1 MSGTVT
7 PAKGRKRA
15 GKPPRRQSSDKLTA
29 KQEAF
34 VQEYIKD
41 MNAAGAARRAGYSGA
56 SLDSVGSQVLSNPK
70 IQARIAVHQAARLAR
85 TQVDSDF
92 VLKRLLDE
100 INADAGDLYDDDGRL
115 LPVKQWPEVWRRGM
129 VSMIRTKVIYGR
141 GDDRATPIG
150 EATDVVLVD
159 RARRLELLGRHIKV
173 NAFAPDK
180 VQLGLD
186 SPLQELFR
194 QIAGNVIR
202 PASEKA
208 KQIEHDATPRL
219 QDRRGAGSED
229 T

>member
-7 PAKGRKRA
+7 AGNSAKRA
-15 GKPPRRQSSDKLTA
+15 GEAARRQRSRKLTA

-34 VQEYIKD
+34 VQEYLKD
-41 MNAAGAARRAGYSGA
+41 MSPARAAKRAGYGGKN
-56 SLDSVGSQVLSNPK
+56 LDAVGSQVLGQALV
-70 IQARIAVHQAARLAR
+70 QARIAEAQAIRLAR

-92 VLKRLLDE
+92 VLKRLLEE